1 MGLLI
6 YINQDFWKWLPW
18 FSMTVCAWQLAFC
31 FLLQLYTYFGTF
43 RFTYSGLCFVS
54 NYDKQFAS
62 DIPMQNKTKKI
73 KRAVISAAV
82 CIVTLSNKY
91 HISVYWCV
99 RLVTD
104 VIIQAALNGYY
115 SNWVNHKLASS
126 CTDEVPGNILHRSDW
141 YIKSVGL
148 YLAVIACSVM

>member
-1 MGLLI
+1 
-6 YINQDFWKWLPW
+6 
-18 FSMTVCAWQLAFC
+18 
-31 FLLQLYTYFGTF
+31 
-43 RFTYSGLCFVS
+43 
-54 NYDKQFAS
+54 
-62 DIPMQNKTKKI
+62 MQNKTKKI

-115 SNWVNHKLASS
+115 SN
-126 CTDEVPGNILHRSDW
+126 
-141 YIKSVGL
+141 
-148 YLAVIACSVM
+148 